1 MQNMTRMNGSVTLTF
16 NRDKYKE
23 LLSEYQPKIIKTEV
37 ENEEALTIVEQL
49 MHSHDRTPEQG
60 AIYELL
66 VVLIERFEQE
76 FYQPDRSSNP
86 GSMLSFLMDQRDLQA
101 IDLVTIF
108 GSEAAVCD
116 AIEGRVGIDQSTADR
131 LSELFHVD
139 RTLFDGSYS

>member
-1 MQNMTRMNGSVTLTF
+1 MNGRMTLTF

-49 MHSHDRTPEQG
+49 MHLQDRTPEQD

-76 FYQPDRSSNP
+76 FYKPSLESNP
-86 GSMLSFLMDQRDLQA
+86 VSMLAFLMDQRDLQP
-101 IDLVTIF
+101 IDLITIF
-108 GSEAAVCD
+108 GSEAVVND
-116 AIEGRVGIDQSTADR
+116 VISGKKSIDRSTADR
-131 LSELFHVD
+131 LSELFHID
-139 RTLFDGSYS
+139 SSLFV

>member
-1 MQNMTRMNGSVTLTF
+1 MNGRMTLTF
-16 NRDKYKE
+16 NRDKYTE
-23 LLSEYQPKIIKTEV
+23 LLSEYQPKVIKTEV
-37 ENEEALTIVEQL
+37 ENEEALAIVEQL
-49 MHSHDRTPEQG
+49 MYLKDRTPEQD

-76 FYQPDRSSNP
+76 FYKPSLESNP
-86 GSMLSFLMDQRDLQA
+86 GSMLAFLMDQRDLQP

-108 GSEAAVCD
+108 GSEAAVHD
-116 AIEGRVGIDQSTADR
+116 AIEGRVKIDRSTADR

>member
-1 MQNMTRMNGSVTLTF
+1 MNLTF

-49 MHSHDRTPEQG
+49 MHLKERTPEQD

-76 FYQPDRSSNP
+76 FYKPSLESNP
-86 GSMLSFLMDQRDLQA
+86 ESMLAFLMDQRDLQA

-108 GSEAAVCD
+108 GSEAAVHD
-116 AIEGRVGIDQSTADR
+116 AIAGRGNIDRSTADR
-131 LSELFHVD
+131 LGKLFHVD
-139 RTLFDGSYS
+139 PSLFE

>member
-1 MQNMTRMNGSVTLTF
+1 MNGRMTLTF

-49 MHSHDRTPEQG
+49 MHLQDRTPEQDT
-60 AIYELL
+60 IYELL

-76 FYQPDRSSNP
+76 FYKPNLESNP
-86 GSMLSFLMDQRDLQA
+86 GSMLSFLMNQRDLQP

-108 GSEAAVCD
+108 GSEAAVHD
-116 AIEGRVGIDQSTADR
+116 AISGKKSIDRSTAAR
-131 LSELFHVD
+131 LSELFHID
-139 RTLFDGSYS
+139 LNLFV

>member
-1 MQNMTRMNGSVTLTF
+1 MNGSMTLTF

-49 MHSHDRTPEQG
+49 MHLQDRTPEQD

-76 FYQPDRSSNP
+76 FYQPNLASDP
-86 GSMLSFLMDQRDLQA
+86 GSMLAFLMDQRDLQP
-101 IDLVTIF
+101 IDLLEIF
-108 GSEAAVCD
+108 GSESAVND
-116 AIEGRVGIDQSTADR
+116 AIEGRKSINRSTAER

-139 RTLFDGSYS
+139 RTLFDTSYI

>member
-1 MQNMTRMNGSVTLTF
+1 MNGRMTLTF

-49 MHSHDRTPEQG
+49 MHLQDRTPEQDT
-60 AIYELL
+60 IYELL

-76 FYQPDRSSNP
+76 FYKPNLESNP
-86 GSMLSFLMDQRDLQA
+86 GSMLSFLMNQRDLQQ

-108 GSEAAVCD
+108 GSELAANDV
-116 AIEGRVGIDQSTADR
+116 ISGKKSIDRSTANR
-131 LSELFHVD
+131 LGELFHVD
-139 RTLFDGSYS
+139 PSLFV